1 MAVRG
6 TVYHGKERLQRG
18 SLCVD
23 TQYAGGVYLQP
34 VLGGQVHRQ
43 TSLPSLQLPLVTD
56 KTYAEACRC
65 MFVCRCMPAGVRAV
79 LVCHSIVP
87 TSTIPFSWVKGRHCI
102 SSMLRRTNISLFV
115 LRLRDLMN
123 VWRYQIICQCL
134 SVCSLSNGPE
144 GELFSPTVTE
154 GRRASLLIIQRIP
167 NTQPICSSP
176 YAGFVFACETHS
188 YMWIFRHAGG
198 ISGEFFTCSP
208 ALLFP
213 SELPFHNQSHDRQHA
228 ELKGTT
234 LKESYYHCYVGSSV
248 THNCPYNIYPDKD
261 SCTTYIIQFISLLL
275 QRPVC
280 TVIWPVP

>member
-102 SSMLRRTNISLFV
+102 SSMLCRTNISLFV

-198 ISGEFFTCSP
+198 DLWRVFHM
-208 ALLFP
+208 FP
-213 SELPFHNQSHDRQHA
+213 
-228 ELKGTT
+228 
-234 LKESYYHCYVGSSV
+234 
-248 THNCPYNIYPDKD
+248 
-261 SCTTYIIQFISLLL
+261 CTFISLWASFSQPESWPSARRAKGNYFKRKLL
-275 QRPVC
+275 PLLCRKQC
-280 TVIWPVP
+280 NS